1 MMKNN
6 KTLIAVFFFATA
18 LVFAGCENKIATG
31 EADEPTMGK
40 KKIAVDE
47 TFKPV
52 FEELEKQFES
62 LYPNAE
68 LTIIYAPESQ
78 VVDLLL
84 KDSVPIIFIA
94 RDLSDAEKSV
104 MEKKGIAQRT
114 TPVAYD
120 GVAMLVNRN
129 NKMNTMPLA
138 GLERV
143 FTGKALTFD
152 ALQDDLPNQE
162 FSLVF
167 ENSLAGTVNFF
178 AARYGE
184 GFKAAKNVFDAK
196 SPKELIEYVATNTD
210 AIGFLSSIYVYDD
223 ADTSNTTFIKDVK
236 VLDLE
241 VPDSLNSSEKA
252 VGPYQYYV
260 AYRYDP
266 AESAKKEPPLYQLVR
281 SVTSINYEGRAG
293 LGQGFTAY
301 VAGELGQRTVLR
313 SGLVPARMPLR
324 IVQIRNENIQIK

>member
-1 MMKNN
+1 MKNN
-6 KTLIAVFFFATA
+6 KTLIAVFFFAAA

-120 GVAMLVNRN
+120 GVAMLVGVEVERER
-129 NKMNTMPLA
+129 LIVDGDA
-138 GLERV
+138 GLLARAVEAA
-143 FTGKALTFD
+143 GPAC
-152 ALQDDLPNQE
+152 DL
-162 FSLVF
+162 LV
-167 ENSLAGTVNFF
+167 E
-178 AARYGE
+178 
-184 GFKAAKNVFDAK
+184 
-196 SPKELIEYVATNTD
+196 
-210 AIGFLSSIYVYDD
+210 
-223 ADTSNTTFIKDVK
+223 
-236 VLDLE
+236 
-241 VPDSLNSSEKA
+241 
-252 VGPYQYYV
+252 
-260 AYRYDP
+260 
-266 AESAKKEPPLYQLVR
+266 
-281 SVTSINYEGRAG
+281 EGRA
-293 LGQGFTAY
+293 LGAD
-301 VAGELGQRTVLR
+301 ADDDR
-313 SGLVPARMPLR
+313 
-324 IVQIRNENIQIK
+324 